1 MYFEL
6 YPGLWISDYSSLP
19 TLYVY
24 NIDCIIN
31 LTNHKVNKQIPFT
44 PGKLSSILY
53 QNSSKNIVFLISKTL
68 PQGMTMRPCTKP

>member
-31 LTNHKVNKQIPFT
+31 LTNHKVKKITSGSRN
-44 PGKLSSILY
+44 
-53 QNSSKNIVFLISKTL
+53 TL
-68 PQGMTMRPCTKP
+68 ALWMSGPKFR